1 MHRQCGEREREPEG
15 RKGIS
20 DGGRKGGLAGCGV
33 HNRGRWMEREGYWG
47 RTTAE
52 KRTADGDFTCV
63 AGERG
68 REGGIGAVHE
78 CNAAE
83 GLRI

>member
-1 MHRQCGEREREPEG
+1 MEG
-15 RKGIS
+15 RREGW
-20 DGGRKGGLAGCGV
+20 LAGCGV
-33 HNRGRWMEREGYWG
+33 HNRGRWMERERGILG

-68 REGGIGAVHE
+68 REGSGAVHE